1 MQPIGQAQLGEHQRG
16 LAIFT
21 VRSVLAEQHPV
32 RGQIQKT
39 IHAAPGK
46 NGGWRHVM
54 HDTSSLEY
62 SLTAT
67 VCLEP
72 KRVLQLRQI
81 VSVEDFS
88 VPACAAVFDAADSA
102 VSRGK
107 AFDANIAADG
117 LRSVVDDPRHFLAD
131 CIDATPT
138 LANAEEYARLL
149 HRHAA
154 EKRLRD
160 GVLAALD
167 EDNPAAAVAEVCKAH
182 LLNSTGG
189 RLKTISQALI
199 ETMSQLSARETQRI
213 NTGFPLLDS
222 KLKGFEAGQL
232 VIIGARPGVG
242 KSAFLLDIAE
252 SAARAGNET
261 LFVSLEMSA
270 AELTERLLARRS
282 AATMDQLIDRDV
294 ESNWDSI
301 AAASTHLERLPL
313 HFWDKPA
320 ATVSKIR
327 GAAAT
332 IQNLRLIVIDY
343 LGLMQADR
351 RADSRNLE
359 LGQISRDLKNLAS
372 ELQIPI
378 VAAAQLNRGVSDTE
392 RPTLLSLRDSGEL
405 EQNGSKVLFLWR
417 INEIGTV
424 GVSVA
429 KNRRGRQ
436 GVVQMHFDGEHQRF
450 VELSEPYQEPEQKAE
465 RKPRGFL

>member
-1 MQPIGQAQLGEHQRG
+1 MQ
-16 LAIFT
+16 
-21 VRSVLAEQHPV
+21 
-32 RGQIQKT
+32 
-39 IHAAPGK
+39 
-46 NGGWRHVM
+46 
-54 HDTSSLEY
+54 DTSALEY
-62 SLTAT
+62 SLAAT

-88 VPACAAVFDAADSA
+88 ISACAMVFDAADSA

-107 AFDANIAADG
+107 AFDVNIAADG
-117 LRSVVDDPRHFLAD
+117 LRGLVDDPRKFLAE
-131 CIDATPT
+131 CIDVTPT
-138 LANAEEYARLL
+138 VAHAEEYARLL
-149 HRHAA
+149 HTRAA

-167 EDNPAAAVAEVCKAH
+167 EENPATAIAELCKAH
-182 LLNSTGG
+182 LLDNAGG
-189 RLKTISQALI
+189 RLKSVSQALT
-199 ETMSQLSARETQRI
+199 ETLRSLSAPEQSRI
-213 NTGFPLLDS
+213 DTGFPKLDS
-222 KLKGFEAGQL
+222 VLKGFEGGQL
-232 VIIGARPGVG
+232 IIVGARPGVG

-270 AELTERLLARRS
+270 SELTERLLARRS
-282 AATMDQLIDRDV
+282 MATMDNLIDRDLND
-294 ESNWDSI
+294 ETWTDI
-301 AAASTHLERLPL
+301 AAVSNRLERLPL

-320 ATVSKIR
+320 VTVSKIR

-332 IQNLRLIVIDY
+332 IQNLHLIVIDY

-378 VAAAQLNRGVSDTE
+378 VAAAQLNRGVNDTD

-417 INEIGTV
+417 IDDSGTI

-436 GVVQMHFDGEHQRF
+436 GVVQMTFDGAHQKF
-450 VELSEPYQEPEQKAE
+450 TELSEPYREPEKK
-465 RKPRGFL
+465 RRGGFLEGGT

>member
-1 MQPIGQAQLGEHQRG
+1 MMQ
-16 LAIFT
+16 
-21 VRSVLAEQHPV
+21 
-32 RGQIQKT
+32 
-39 IHAAPGK
+39 
-46 NGGWRHVM
+46 
-54 HDTSSLEY
+54 DTSALEY
-62 SLTAT
+62 SLAAT

-102 VSRGK
+102 VSRSK

-117 LRSVVDDPRHFLAD
+117 LRSVVDDPRRFLAD

-270 AELTERLLARRS
+270 SELTERLLARRS

-301 AAASTHLERLPL
+301 AAASTRLERLPL

-417 INEIGTV
+417 IDENGTI

-450 VELSEPYQEPEQKAE
+450 TELSEPYQEPEKKS
-465 RKPRGFL
+465 RRGGFLEDGT

>member
-1 MQPIGQAQLGEHQRG
+1 MMQ
-16 LAIFT
+16 
-21 VRSVLAEQHPV
+21 
-32 RGQIQKT
+32 
-39 IHAAPGK
+39 
-46 NGGWRHVM
+46 
-54 HDTSSLEY
+54 DTSALEY
-62 SLTAT
+62 SLAAT

-102 VSRGK
+102 VSRSR

-117 LRSVVDDPRHFLAD
+117 LRSVVDDPRRFLAD

-270 AELTERLLARRS
+270 SELTERLLARRS

-301 AAASTHLERLPL
+301 AAASTRLERLPL

-417 INEIGTV
+417 IDENGTI

-450 VELSEPYQEPEQKAE
+450 TELSEPYQEPEKKS
-465 RKPRGFL
+465 RRGGFLEDGT

>member
-1 MQPIGQAQLGEHQRG
+1 MMQ
-16 LAIFT
+16 
-21 VRSVLAEQHPV
+21 
-32 RGQIQKT
+32 
-39 IHAAPGK
+39 
-46 NGGWRHVM
+46 
-54 HDTSSLEY
+54 DTSALEY
-62 SLTAT
+62 SLAAT

-102 VSRGK
+102 VSRSK

-117 LRSVVDDPRHFLAD
+117 LRSVVDDPRRFLAD

-270 AELTERLLARRS
+270 SELTERLLARRS

-301 AAASTHLERLPL
+301 AAASTRLERLPL

-372 ELQIPI
+372 ELQISI

-417 INEIGTV
+417 IDENGTI

-450 VELSEPYQEPEQKAE
+450 TELSEPYQEPEKKS
-465 RKPRGFL
+465 RRGGFLEDGT

>member
-1 MQPIGQAQLGEHQRG
+1 MMQ
-16 LAIFT
+16 
-21 VRSVLAEQHPV
+21 
-32 RGQIQKT
+32 
-39 IHAAPGK
+39 
-46 NGGWRHVM
+46 
-54 HDTSSLEY
+54 DTSALEY
-62 SLTAT
+62 SLAAT

-102 VSRGK
+102 VSRSK

-117 LRSVVDDPRHFLAD
+117 LRSVVDDPRRFLAD

-270 AELTERLLARRS
+270 SELTERLLARRS

-301 AAASTHLERLPL
+301 AAASTRLERLPL

-378 VAAAQLNRGVSDTE
+378 VAAAQLNRGVRYRASDAAFSP
-392 RPTLLSLRDSGEL
+392 R
-405 EQNGSKVLFLWR
+405 QWR
-417 INEIGTV
+417 TG
-424 GVSVA
+424 
-429 KNRRGRQ
+429 
-436 GVVQMHFDGEHQRF
+436 
-450 VELSEPYQEPEQKAE
+450 AE
-465 RKPRGFL
+465 RIKGALPVADRREWYHWRFRGKKPSRAPRCGADAL

>member
-1 MQPIGQAQLGEHQRG
+1 
-16 LAIFT
+16 
-21 VRSVLAEQHPV
+21 
-32 RGQIQKT
+32 
-39 IHAAPGK
+39 
-46 NGGWRHVM
+46 M

-102 VSRGK
+102 VSHGK

-117 LRSVVDDPRHFLAD
+117 LRSVVDDPRRFLAD

-167 EDNPAAAVAEVCKAH
+167 EENPAAAVAEVCKAH

-270 AELTERLLARRS
+270 SELTERLLARRS

-301 AAASTHLERLPL
+301 AAASTRLERLPL

-405 EQNGSKVLFLWR
+405 EQNGSKVLFLWK
-417 INEIGTV
+417 IDEFGTV

-429 KNRRGRQ
+429 KNRRSRQ

-450 VELSEPYQEPEQKAE
+450 IELSEPYQEPEKKS
-465 RKPRGFL
+465 RRGGFLEGGA

>member
-1 MQPIGQAQLGEHQRG
+1 MMQ
-16 LAIFT
+16 
-21 VRSVLAEQHPV
+21 
-32 RGQIQKT
+32 
-39 IHAAPGK
+39 
-46 NGGWRHVM
+46 
-54 HDTSSLEY
+54 DTSALEY
-62 SLTAT
+62 SLAAT

-72 KRVLQLRQI
+72 KRVLQIRQI

-102 VSRGK
+102 VSRSK

-117 LRSVVDDPRHFLAD
+117 LRSVVDDPRRFLAD

-270 AELTERLLARRS
+270 SELTERLLARRS

-301 AAASTHLERLPL
+301 AAASTRLERLPL

-372 ELQIPI
+372 ELQISI

-417 INEIGTV
+417 IDENGTI

-450 VELSEPYQEPEQKAE
+450 TELSEPYQEPEKKS
-465 RKPRGFL
+465 RRGGFLEDGT

>member
-1 MQPIGQAQLGEHQRG
+1 MQ
-16 LAIFT
+16 
-21 VRSVLAEQHPV
+21 
-32 RGQIQKT
+32 
-39 IHAAPGK
+39 
-46 NGGWRHVM
+46 
-54 HDTSSLEY
+54 DTSAFEY
-62 SLTAT
+62 SLVAT

-88 VPACAAVFDAADSA
+88 ISTCAMVFDAADSA

-107 AFDANIAADG
+107 AFDVNIAADG
-117 LRSVVDDPRHFLAD
+117 LRGLVDNPRQFLAD
-131 CIDATPT
+131 CIDLTPT

-149 HRHAA
+149 HKHAA

-167 EDNPAAAVAEVCKAH
+167 EENPATAIAELCKAH
-182 LLNSTGG
+182 LLDNAGG
-189 RLKTISQALI
+189 RLKSVSQALT
-199 ETMSQLSARETQRI
+199 ETLRSLSAPEQSRI
-213 NTGFPLLDS
+213 DTGFPKLDS
-222 KLKGFEAGQL
+222 VLKGFEGGQL
-232 VIIGARPGVG
+232 IIVGARPGVG

-270 AELTERLLARRS
+270 SELTERLLARRS
-282 AATMDQLIDRDV
+282 MATMDELIDRDLRD
-294 ESNWDSI
+294 ELWGDI
-301 AAASTHLERLPL
+301 AAASNRLERLPL

-327 GAAAT
+327 SAAAT
-332 IQNLRLIVIDY
+332 IQNLHLIVIDY

-359 LGQISRDLKNLAS
+359 LGQISRDLKTL
-372 ELQIPI
+372 
-378 VAAAQLNRGVSDTE
+378 
-392 RPTLLSLRDSGEL
+392 RPNYRSPSLRRHSLTVVSTTQTARRCFPCEIRVSWSKTAQKYCSSGRSMSSGQL
-405 EQNGSKVLFLWR
+405 
-417 INEIGTV
+417 

-436 GVVQMHFDGEHQRF
+436 GVVQMNFDGAHQKF
-450 VELSEPYQEPEQKAE
+450 TELSEPYREPEKK
-465 RKPRGFL
+465 RRGGFLEGGT

>member
-1 MQPIGQAQLGEHQRG
+1 MMQDAS
-16 LAIFT
+16 A
-21 VRSVLAEQHPV
+21 
-32 RGQIQKT
+32 
-39 IHAAPGK
+39 
-46 NGGWRHVM
+46 
-54 HDTSSLEY
+54 LEY
-62 SLTAT
+62 SLAAT

-102 VSRGK
+102 VSRSK
-107 AFDANIAADG
+107 AFDANIAADS
-117 LRSVVDDPRHFLAD
+117 LRSIMDDPRQFLAD
-131 CIDATPT
+131 CIDVTPT
-138 LANAEEYARLL
+138 LSNAEEYARLL
-149 HRHAA
+149 HKHAA

-167 EDNPAAAVAEVCKAH
+167 GENPAAAVAEICKAH

-242 KSAFLLDIAE
+242 KSAFLLDLAE

-270 AELTERLLARRS
+270 SELTERLLARRS

-301 AAASTHLERLPL
+301 AAASTRLERLPL

-392 RPTLLSLRDSGEL
+392 RPMLLSLRDSGEL
-405 EQNGSKVLFLWR
+405 EQNGSKVLFLWK
-417 INEIGTV
+417 IDEFGTV

-436 GVVQMHFDGEHQRF
+436 GVVQMRFDGEHQRF
-450 VELSEPYQEPEQKAE
+450 TELSEPYQEPEKKS
-465 RKPRGFL
+465 RRGGFLEDGT

>member
-1 MQPIGQAQLGEHQRG
+1 
-16 LAIFT
+16 
-21 VRSVLAEQHPV
+21 
-32 RGQIQKT
+32 
-39 IHAAPGK
+39 
-46 NGGWRHVM
+46 
-54 HDTSSLEY
+54 
-62 SLTAT
+62 
-67 VCLEP
+67 
-72 KRVLQLRQI
+72 
-81 VSVEDFS
+81 
-88 VPACAAVFDAADSA
+88 
-102 VSRGK
+102 
-107 AFDANIAADG
+107 
-117 LRSVVDDPRHFLAD
+117 
-131 CIDATPT
+131 
-138 LANAEEYARLL
+138 
-149 HRHAA
+149 
-154 EKRLRD
+154 
-160 GVLAALD
+160 
-167 EDNPAAAVAEVCKAH
+167 
-182 LLNSTGG
+182 
-189 RLKTISQALI
+189 
-199 ETMSQLSARETQRI
+199 MSQLSARETQRI

-270 AELTERLLARRS
+270 SELTERLLARRS

-301 AAASTHLERLPL
+301 AAASTCLERLPL

-417 INEIGTV
+417 IDENGTI

-450 VELSEPYQEPEQKAE
+450 TELSEPYQEPEKKS
-465 RKPRGFL
+465 RRGGFLEDGT

>member
-1 MQPIGQAQLGEHQRG
+1 M
-16 LAIFT
+16 
-21 VRSVLAEQHPV
+21 
-32 RGQIQKT
+32 
-39 IHAAPGK
+39 
-46 NGGWRHVM
+46 
-54 HDTSSLEY
+54 
-62 SLTAT
+62 
-67 VCLEP
+67 
-72 KRVLQLRQI
+72 
-81 VSVEDFS
+81 
-88 VPACAAVFDAADSA
+88 
-102 VSRGK
+102 
-107 AFDANIAADG
+107 
-117 LRSVVDDPRHFLAD
+117 DDPRQFLAD
-131 CIDATPT
+131 CIDLTPT

-149 HRHAA
+149 HKHAA

-167 EDNPAAAVAEVCKAH
+167 EENPATAIAELCKAY
-182 LLNSTGG
+182 LLDNAGG
-189 RLKTISQALI
+189 RLKSVSQALT
-199 ETMSQLSARETQRI
+199 ETLRSLSAPEQSRI
-213 NTGFPLLDS
+213 DTGFPKLDS
-222 KLKGFEAGQL
+222 VLKGFEGGQL
-232 VIIGARPGVG
+232 IIVGARPGVG

-270 AELTERLLARRS
+270 SELTERLLARRS
-282 AATMDQLIDRDV
+282 MATMDNLIDRDLND
-294 ESNWDSI
+294 ETWTDI
-301 AAASTHLERLPL
+301 AAVSNRLERLPL

-320 ATVSKIR
+320 VTVSKIR

-332 IQNLRLIVIDY
+332 IHNLRLIVVDY

-378 VAAAQLNRGVSDTE
+378 VAAAQLNRGVNDTD

-417 INEIGTV
+417 IDDSGTI

-436 GVVQMHFDGEHQRF
+436 GVVQMTFDGAHQKF
-450 VELSEPYQEPEQKAE
+450 TELSEPYREPEKK
-465 RKPRGFL
+465 RRGGFLEVGT

>member
-1 MQPIGQAQLGEHQRG
+1 MMQ
-16 LAIFT
+16 
-21 VRSVLAEQHPV
+21 
-32 RGQIQKT
+32 
-39 IHAAPGK
+39 
-46 NGGWRHVM
+46 
-54 HDTSSLEY
+54 DTANLEY
-62 SLTAT
+62 SLAAT

-72 KRVLQLRQI
+72 KRALQLRQI
-81 VSVEDFS
+81 VSIEDFS

-117 LRSVVDDPRHFLAD
+117 LRGIMDNPRRFLAD
-131 CIDATPT
+131 CIDVTPT
-138 LANAEEYARLL
+138 LTNAEEYARLL
-149 HRHAA
+149 HKHAA
-154 EKRLRD
+154 ERRLRD

-167 EDNPAAAVAEVCKAH
+167 EENPAAAVVEICKAH
-182 LLNSTGG
+182 LLDSAGG

-199 ETMSQLSARETQRI
+199 ETMSQLSGRETQRI
-213 NTGFPLLDS
+213 DTGFPLLDS

-232 VIIGARPGVG
+232 IIIGARPGVG

-270 AELTERLLARRS
+270 SELTERLLARRS

-294 ESNWDSI
+294 EKDWDSI
-301 AAASTHLERLPL
+301 AAASTRLERLPL

-320 ATVSKIR
+320 ATVNKIR

-332 IQNLRLIVIDY
+332 IQSLRLIVIDY

-417 INEIGTV
+417 IDENGTV

-450 VELSEPYQEPEQKAE
+450 IELSEPYQEPEKKQ
-465 RKPRGFL
+465 RRGGFLDGDA

>member
-1 MQPIGQAQLGEHQRG
+1 MMQ
-16 LAIFT
+16 
-21 VRSVLAEQHPV
+21 
-32 RGQIQKT
+32 
-39 IHAAPGK
+39 
-46 NGGWRHVM
+46 
-54 HDTSSLEY
+54 DTSALEY
-62 SLTAT
+62 SLVAT

-117 LRSVVDDPRHFLAD
+117 LRSGVDDPRRFLAD

-149 HRHAA
+149 HKHAA

-160 GVLAALD
+160 SVLAALD
-167 EDNPAAAVAEVCKAH
+167 GENPAAAVAEICKAH

-213 NTGFPLLDS
+213 DTGFPLLDS

-282 AATMDQLIDRDV
+282 AATMDQLIDRDL
-294 ESNWDSI
+294 ERDWDSI
-301 AAASTHLERLPL
+301 AAASARLERLPL
-313 HFWDKPA
+313 HFWDKPT

-405 EQNGSKVLFLWR
+405 EQNGSKVLFLWK
-417 INEIGTV
+417 IDEFGTV

-436 GVVQMHFDGEHQRF
+436 GVVQMRFDGEHQRF
-450 VELSEPYQEPEQKAE
+450 TELSEPYQEPEKKS
-465 RKPRGFL
+465 RRGGFLEDGT

>member
-1 MQPIGQAQLGEHQRG
+1 MMQ
-16 LAIFT
+16 
-21 VRSVLAEQHPV
+21 
-32 RGQIQKT
+32 
-39 IHAAPGK
+39 
-46 NGGWRHVM
+46 
-54 HDTSSLEY
+54 DTSALEY
-62 SLTAT
+62 SLAAT

-81 VSVEDFS
+81 VSVKDFS

-102 VSRGK
+102 VSRSK

-117 LRSVVDDPRHFLAD
+117 LRSVVDDPRRFLAD

-270 AELTERLLARRS
+270 SELTERLLARRS

-301 AAASTHLERLPL
+301 AAASTRLERLPL

-417 INEIGTV
+417 IDENGTI

-450 VELSEPYQEPEQKAE
+450 TELSEPYQEPEKKS
-465 RKPRGFL
+465 RRGGFLEDGT

>member
-1 MQPIGQAQLGEHQRG
+1 MMQ
-16 LAIFT
+16 
-21 VRSVLAEQHPV
+21 
-32 RGQIQKT
+32 
-39 IHAAPGK
+39 
-46 NGGWRHVM
+46 
-54 HDTSSLEY
+54 DTSALEY
-62 SLTAT
+62 SLAAT

-102 VSRGK
+102 VSRSK

-117 LRSVVDDPRHFLAD
+117 LRSVVDDPRRFLAD

-270 AELTERLLARRS
+270 SELTERLLARRS

-301 AAASTHLERLPL
+301 AAASRRLERLPL

-417 INEIGTV
+417 IDENGTI

-450 VELSEPYQEPEQKAE
+450 TELSEPYQEPEKKS
-465 RKPRGFL
+465 RRGGFLEDGT

>member
-1 MQPIGQAQLGEHQRG
+1 MQ
-16 LAIFT
+16 
-21 VRSVLAEQHPV
+21 
-32 RGQIQKT
+32 
-39 IHAAPGK
+39 
-46 NGGWRHVM
+46 
-54 HDTSSLEY
+54 DTSALEY
-62 SLTAT
+62 SLAAT

-88 VPACAAVFDAADSA
+88 ISACAMVFDAADSA
-102 VSRGK
+102 VSCGK
-107 AFDANIAADG
+107 AFDVNIAADG
-117 LRSVVDDPRHFLAD
+117 LRGLVDDPRQFLAD
-131 CIDATPT
+131 CIDLTPT

-149 HRHAA
+149 HKHAA

-167 EDNPAAAVAEVCKAH
+167 EENPATAIAELCKAH
-182 LLNSTGG
+182 LLDNAGG
-189 RLKTISQALI
+189 RLKSVSQALT
-199 ETMSQLSARETQRI
+199 ETLWSLSAPEQSRI
-213 NTGFPLLDS
+213 DTGFPKLDS
-222 KLKGFEAGQL
+222 VLKGFEGGQL
-232 VIIGARPGVG
+232 IIVGARPGVG

-270 AELTERLLARRS
+270 SELTERLLARRS
-282 AATMDQLIDRDV
+282 MATMDNLIDRDLND
-294 ESNWDSI
+294 ETWTDI
-301 AAASTHLERLPL
+301 AAVSNRLERLPL

-320 ATVSKIR
+320 VTVSKIR

-332 IQNLRLIVIDY
+332 IHNLRLIVVDY

-378 VAAAQLNRGVSDTE
+378 VAAAQLNRGVNDTE

-417 INEIGTV
+417 VDEFGTV

-436 GVVQMHFDGEHQRF
+436 GVVQMSFDGAHQKF
-450 VELSEPYQEPEQKAE
+450 TELSEPYREPEKK
-465 RKPRGFL
+465 RRGGFLEGGT

>member
-1 MQPIGQAQLGEHQRG
+1 MMQ
-16 LAIFT
+16 
-21 VRSVLAEQHPV
+21 
-32 RGQIQKT
+32 
-39 IHAAPGK
+39 
-46 NGGWRHVM
+46 
-54 HDTSSLEY
+54 DTSALEY
-62 SLTAT
+62 SLAAT

-102 VSRGK
+102 VSRSK

-117 LRSVVDDPRHFLAD
+117 LRSVVDDPRRFLAD

-270 AELTERLLARRS
+270 SELTERLLARRS

-301 AAASTHLERLPL
+301 AAASTRLERLPL

-417 INEIGTV
+417 IDENGTI

-450 VELSEPYQEPEQKAE
+450 TELSEPYQEPEKKT
-465 RKPRGFL
+465 RRGGFLEDGT

>member
-1 MQPIGQAQLGEHQRG
+1 MQ
-16 LAIFT
+16 
-21 VRSVLAEQHPV
+21 
-32 RGQIQKT
+32 
-39 IHAAPGK
+39 
-46 NGGWRHVM
+46 
-54 HDTSSLEY
+54 DTSALEY

-81 VSVEDFS
+81 VNIEDFS
-88 VPACAAVFDAADSA
+88 ISACTMVFDAADSA

-107 AFDANIAADG
+107 AFDVNIAADG
-117 LRSVVDDPRHFLAD
+117 LRGLVDNPRQFLAD
-131 CIDATPT
+131 CIDLTPT

-149 HRHAA
+149 HKHAA

-167 EDNPAAAVAEVCKAH
+167 EENPATAIAELCKAY
-182 LLNSTGG
+182 LLDNTGG
-189 RLKTISQALI
+189 RLKSVSQALT
-199 ETMSQLSARETQRI
+199 ETLRSLSAQEQSRI
-213 NTGFPLLDS
+213 DTGFPILDS
-222 KLKGFEAGQL
+222 ILKGFEGGQL
-232 VIIGARPGVG
+232 IIVGARPGVG
-242 KSAFLLDIAE
+242 KSAFLLDLAE

-261 LFVSLEMSA
+261 LFVSLEMGAS
-270 AELTERLLARRS
+270 ELTERLLARRS
-282 AATMDQLIDRDV
+282 MATMDELIDRDLNDELWGDV
-294 ESNWDSI
+294 
-301 AAASTHLERLPL
+301 AAASNRLERLPL
-313 HFWDKPA
+313 HFWDEPA
-320 ATVSKIR
+320 ATASKIR

-378 VAAAQLNRGVSDTE
+378 IAAAQLNRGVNDTD

-417 INEIGTV
+417 IDDSGTI

-436 GVVQMHFDGEHQRF
+436 GVVQMSFDGAHQKF
-450 VELSEPYQEPEQKAE
+450 TELS
-465 RKPRGFL
+465 